1 MHGEIREIMIV
12 LKLNGN
18 DLSRNRI
25 SKVSVTPDARVFFF
39 FFFFFFFIW
48 TVHSRRCSVVEV
60 TGSVCLREAKS
71 KLIEIFF
78 SFPVVDGSF
87 VFFLFFRQKNDLTIM
102 FTY

>member
-39 FFFFFFFIW
+39 FFFFFFF
-48 TVHSRRCSVVEV
+48 
-60 TGSVCLREAKS
+60 
-71 KLIEIFF
+71 F
-78 SFPVVDGSF
+78 SFGQCIVEDAPSLRLLAVYVCGK
-87 VFFLFFRQKNDLTIM
+87 LKAN
-102 FTY
+102 